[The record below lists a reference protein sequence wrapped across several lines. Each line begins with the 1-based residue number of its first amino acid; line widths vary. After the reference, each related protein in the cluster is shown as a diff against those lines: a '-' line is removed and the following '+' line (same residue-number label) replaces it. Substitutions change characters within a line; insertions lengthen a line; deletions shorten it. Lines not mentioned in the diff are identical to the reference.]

1 MLSQI
6 IGLLVLITLIGQ
18 PASAGDAPDT
28 LGKIEA
34 SKTITIAHDAAGA
47 PFSFTRDGGPT
58 GYSVDL
64 CREIVTSLEKQLG
77 IDEIKI
83 EWRAGNTPERLR
95 MVEKGNAD
103 IDCGTTSITLAR
115 QEKVDFGN
123 PVFVESGGVL
133 VLEESGIHGLISLA
147 DKKVAVI
154 PGTTTEQRLLDALER
169 KHIKAELVKITNAQD
184 GMAALESGKADA
196 YAGDRLVLI
205 GQVAESKDPS
215 RFAMLNEMFSV
226 DPYGFAVPRGD
237 ADFRLA
243 VNRALAGVYRGAAL
257 EQIFVRWFGSDV
269 QPSEVLQGVYLINA
283 YPD

>member
-1 MLSQI
+1 MMRLI
-6 IGLLVLITLIGQ
+6 TGLLVLTSLIGL
-18 PASAGDAPDT
+18 PAIAGTTPDT
-28 LGKIEA
+28 LAKIKS
-34 SKTITIAHDAAGA
+34 SKTITIAHAAEGA
-47 PFSFTRDGGPT
+47 PFSFTKDGEPT

-64 CREIVTSLEKQLG
+64 CREIVASLEKQLG
-77 IDEIKI
+77 IENIKI
-83 EWRAGNTPERLR
+83 KWQAGSTPERLS
-95 MVEKGNAD
+95 MVEKGDAE
-103 IDCGTTSITLAR
+103 IDCGTTSITLGR
-115 QEKVDFGN
+115 QEKVDFSN

-133 VLEESGIHGLISLA
+133 VLEESGIQGLISLA
-147 DKKVAVI
+147 DKKVAVM

-169 KHIKAELVKITNAQD
+169 KHIKAELVKIKNSQE

-205 GQVAESKDPS
+205 GQVAESKNPS
-215 RFAMLNEMFSV
+215 HFAMLKEMFSV

-257 EQIFVRWFGSDV
+257 EQIFVHWFGSDA
-269 QPSEVLQGVYLINA
+269 QPSETLQALYLLNA